1 MEEGALE
8 FEGLRADIGQLPG
21 AQTVEIVAREG
32 SDIGKQLQVIETERC
47 YLDRNTS
54 ADAIAVVQV
63 EIYTGSGMH

>member
-32 SDIGKQLQVIETERC
+32 SDIGK
-47 YLDRNTS
+47 
-54 ADAIAVVQV
+54 
-63 EIYTGSGMH
+63 